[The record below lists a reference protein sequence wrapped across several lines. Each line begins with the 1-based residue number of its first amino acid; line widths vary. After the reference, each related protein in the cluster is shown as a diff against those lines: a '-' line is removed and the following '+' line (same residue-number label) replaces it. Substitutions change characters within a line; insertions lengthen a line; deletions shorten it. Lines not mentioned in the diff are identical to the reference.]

1 MKVRCSRCG
10 KRVDKEHT
18 NILNGEIVCA
28 DDRNCYKQVHYVNHK
43 ARILNLLKSRYA
55 I

>member
-10 KRVDKEHT
+10 KLVDKEHT

-28 DDRNCYKQVHYVNHK
+28 DDRNCYEKVHYVNHK
-43 ARILNLLKSRYA
+43 ARILSNLKARYA
-55 I
+55 V